1 MPATL
6 SIKDMLEA
14 GAHFGHQTRRWNPKM
29 KPFIF
34 IERNGIHII
43 DLQKTLECAQR
54 AYEAIRKTV
63 ERGDSVLFL
72 GTKKQ
77 AKTVVEEEAMRC
89 GQFYVTERW
98 LGGMLT
104 NFQTIRKSLNRMKEL
119 QKLRQEGAEQ
129 LNKKER
135 IRAAKELGKLEK
147 VLTGISELERP
158 PGLLYVID
166 TKQEEIAV
174 KEANKLG
181 IPIVGIADTN
191 ADPDLIDF
199 PIPGNDDAIRA
210 IRLFTAMVA
219 DAVNEGRERF
229 LEGRDADRLAE
240 GASAKI
246 AQEEA
251 DDQAARRTGRTAR
264 PRREEAAEQ
273 TATPTL
279 EAREPKA

>member
-1 MPATL
+1 
-6 SIKDMLEA
+6 
-14 GAHFGHQTRRWNPKM
+14 M

-43 DLQKTLECAQR
+43 DLQKTLECANK

-63 ERGDSVLFL
+63 ERGESVLFL

-77 AKTVVEEEAMRC
+77 AKTVVEEEAQRC

-119 QKLRQEGAEQ
+119 QKLNQEGAADQ

-147 VLTGISELERP
+147 VLTGISELERA

-219 DAVNEGRERF
+219 DAVLEGRERS
-229 LEGRDADRLAE
+229 LEGRDAERLAE
-240 GASAKI
+240 GAGAKI

-251 DDQAARRTGRTAR
+251 DEAAARRAGRTAR
-264 PRREEAAEQ
+264 PRREETAVR
-273 TATPTL
+273 TATQTL
-279 EAREPKA
+279 ESREPKA